1 MSKFVTTVEYGGAH
15 NLAADITA
23 NVTTGQSR
31 QFFKQILC
39 RAVNKGPIGSFCWRS
54 IFSSTSFWN
63 GKITM
68 KFLILNSRKIS
79 QICVWAWTENTNYRY
94 LSTLKYGGFTN
105 FIIFGHIFDTGFS
118 HVDIPAFCLEGGV
131 FEHLGSQCLW
141 VLPSWDKT
149 KKGAWGLRRTL
160 TVCSFYRFC
169 GDKTKKGT

>member
-1 MSKFVTTVEYGGAH
+1 MSKFVTTVEYGGPH

-68 KFLILNSRKIS
+68 KFLIYSKKINH
-79 QICVWAWTENTNYRY
+79 ICVWAWTENTNYRC
-94 LSTLKYGGFTN
+94 LSTPKYGGFTN
-105 FIIFGHIFDTGFS
+105 FIIFGHIFDTGFT
-118 HVDIPAFCLEGGV
+118 HVDLPGHYLEGGSIWTFGV
-131 FEHLGSQCLW
+131 SMFVGFALMRQN
-141 VLPSWDKT
+141 
-149 KKGAWGLRRTL
+149 
-160 TVCSFYRFC
+160 
-169 GDKTKKGT
+169 

>member
-1 MSKFVTTVEYGGAH
+1 MASMSKFVTTVEYGGAH

-39 RAVNKGPIGSFCWRS
+39 RAVNKGPKGSFCWRS

-118 HVDIPAFCLEGGV
+118 HVDIPGFCLEGGSIWTFGV
-131 FEHLGSQCLW
+131 SMFVGFALMRQN
-141 VLPSWDKT
+141 
-149 KKGAWGLRRTL
+149 
-160 TVCSFYRFC
+160 
-169 GDKTKKGT
+169 

>member
-1 MSKFVTTVEYGGAH
+1 MDLCKAVYSEDRIWQDIYPTGTSRLLFRFGCFASPRNRHFFAAFCTASMSKFVTTVEYGGAH

-68 KFLILNSRKIS
+68 KLLILSSRKIS

-105 FIIFGHIFDTGFS
+105 FIILVTSLTLDFHMWIS
-118 HVDIPAFCLEGGV
+118 LV
-131 FEHLGSQCLW
+131 F
-141 VLPSWDKT
+141 V
-149 KKGAWGLRRTL
+149 
-160 TVCSFYRFC
+160 
-169 GDKTKKGT
+169 

>member
-105 FIIFGHIFDTGFS
+105 FIIFWSHLWHWIFTCGYPWFLFRRGEYLN
-118 HVDIPAFCLEGGV
+118 I
-131 FEHLGSQCLW
+131 
-141 VLPSWDKT
+141 
-149 KKGAWGLRRTL
+149 WGLNVCGFCPHETKLRR
-160 TVCSFYRFC
+160 
-169 GDKTKKGT
+169 GHGG